1 METDP
6 RGQLGGLETSDAVRK
21 RHATASHA
29 FKCPTCAKTNFEI
42 IQECEE
48 AAKANADPNSTAEV
62 EIPSEL
68 KLGYKD
74 EMSKAV
80 EGPEGAQTATTTAA
94 AAVERPEVPTPR
106 TGAVDTESAE
116 LAEGFIPFGD
126 DIVSSCSPRTGSSRP
141 YKDSLV
147 APGPNVSVRQQAPP
161 VARAYDEGVPLWIDR
176 AIVVL
181 VVLLLAM
188 ILKVLLDL

>member
-1 METDP
+1 M
-6 RGQLGGLETSDAVRK
+6 
-21 RHATASHA
+21 
-29 FKCPTCAKTNFEI
+29 FKCSTCAKTNLEI

-48 AAKANADPNSTAEV
+48 AAKANADSSESMAEV

-74 EMSKAV
+74 EMAKAAA
-80 EGPEGAQTATTTAA
+80 GSGDQTAA
-94 AAVERPEVPTPR
+94 APGAPTPR
-106 TGAVDTESAE
+106 TEAVDTESAE
-116 LAEGFIPFGD
+116 LAEGFVHKHGNPERGASFTTFGGF
-126 DIVSSCSPRTGSSRP
+126 VSSCSSGSRVPTPTRTV
-141 YKDSLV
+141 SLPP
-147 APGPNVSVRQQAPP
+147 APNVSVRQQAPP
-161 VARAYDEGVPLWIDR
+161 AARAYDEGVPLWIDR